1 MSNRFCIFFFF
12 SSRRRHTRCSRD
24 WSSDV
29 CSSDLSWPSRP
40 CEWRAKR
47 LRGRPVS
54 RTVTLRRARPS
65 CRAPARPA
73 KLPPMMMTSFMVMG
87 SVLWLEGLAV
97 DCAWAR
103 PVVESAASF
112 RKVRRFMLGLDF
124 LIFECGSD
132 LLQIGEEHRPAF
144 FPQDLNRG
152 ALGGFPSRH
161 EFLNL
166 FSAFGCNRQIHTIPA
181 PAAICRYQT
190 IPLQW
195 LKIPH
200 EGRALQPKA
209 IA

>member
-1 MSNRFCIFFFF
+1 MS
-12 SSRRRHTRCSRD
+12 SGGL
-24 WSSDV
+24 W
-29 CSSDLSWPSRP
+29 SWPSRP
-40 CEWRAKR
+40 CEWGAKR

-54 RTVTLRRARPS
+54 RTMTLRRARPS

-87 SVLWLEGLAV
+87 FVLWLEGLAV
-97 DCAWAR
+97 DCARGR

-112 RKVRRFMLGLDF
+112 RNVRRFMLGLNF

-132 LLQIGEEHRPAF
+132 LLQIGEERRPALF
-144 FPQDLNRG
+144 TQDLNRG
-152 ALGGFPSRH
+152 ALGGFPRRH

-166 FSAFGCNRQIHTIPA
+166 FSAFGGDGEFHPIAA

>member
-1 MSNRFCIFFFF
+1 MS
-12 SSRRRHTRCSRD
+12 SGGL
-24 WSSDV
+24 W
-29 CSSDLSWPSRP
+29 SWPSRP
-40 CEWRAKR
+40 CEWLAKR

-132 LLQIGEEHRPAF
+132 LLQIGEERRPAL

-152 ALGGFPSRH
+152 ALGGFPGRSQ
-161 EFLNL
+161 FFDLL
-166 FSAFGCNRQIHTIPA
+166 AAFGGERKFHISAMSASLDRH
-181 PAAICRYQT
+181 QT
-190 IPLQW
+190 IPLQR
-195 LKIPH
+195 LEIP
-200 EGRALQPKA
+200 Q
-209 IA
+209 